1 MRISDWS
8 SDVCSSDLIDHADV
22 ARPHPAVDEDL
33 CILFRPPPITLH
45 HLRTAKGDFPRLA
58 RRGAFR
64 RVLAVHQHDAGAGQ
78 RLTDGAGL
86 VEAPISSEER
96 RVGKEGVSTGS
107 TRWWRHH

>member
-78 RLTDGAGL
+78 RLTDGEAGSASCRKACASRCRSWWSP
-86 VEAPISSEER
+86 VSS
-96 RVGKEGVSTGS
+96 KTH
-107 TRWWRHH
+107 TNT